1 MAIGQAG
8 LGRFRETRY
17 TECGGGEVY
26 IRLRSATGK
35 VSHQDRETSNKIIA
49 GMDGQ
54 VAKFKEG
61 LLLKNAGKG

>member
-1 MAIGQAG
+1 MAVGQIG

-17 TECGGGEVY
+17 TECGGGQVQQQE
-26 IRLRSATGK
+26 K
-35 VSHQDRETSNKIIA
+35 VHQDRETSNKIIA

-61 LLLKNAGKG
+61 LL